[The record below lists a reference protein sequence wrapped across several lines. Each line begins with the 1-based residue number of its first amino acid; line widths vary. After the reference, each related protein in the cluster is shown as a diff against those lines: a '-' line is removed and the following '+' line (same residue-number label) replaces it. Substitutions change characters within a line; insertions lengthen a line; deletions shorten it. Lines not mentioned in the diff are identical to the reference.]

1 MTYVCRRC
9 GTDFKAKHHLKQH
22 YQRQIVCE
30 DKHSSTSYVDL
41 LEQEFPKK
49 NKPFKCKYCDN
60 SYTQQSNRSRH
71 QMECDSKPSVGC
83 QNDKSKEGYLLKE
96 IKDMKIQINDIVSA
110 MEYNLNNVK
119 SDNNNNQSI
128 ASSSQQPKKKK
139 TKIPQAKR
147 IMCWNTYVGEEIGK
161 TKCICCKTLDITTF
175 DFQCGHI
182 VADSVG
188 GDTSIENL
196 RPICAKCNNDM
207 GAMNMRDFALQY
219 FNNPI

>member
-1 MTYVCRRC
+1 
-9 GTDFKAKHHLKQH
+9 
-22 YQRQIVCE
+22 
-30 DKHSSTSYVDL
+30 
-41 LEQEFPKK
+41 
-49 NKPFKCKYCDN
+49 
-60 SYTQQSNRSRH
+60 
-71 QMECDSKPSVGC
+71 
-83 QNDKSKEGYLLKE
+83 
-96 IKDMKIQINDIVSA
+96 
-110 MEYNLNNVK
+110 
-119 SDNNNNQSI
+119 
-128 ASSSQQPKKKK
+128 
-139 TKIPQAKR
+139 
-147 IMCWNTYVGEEIGK
+147 MCWNTYVGEEIGK